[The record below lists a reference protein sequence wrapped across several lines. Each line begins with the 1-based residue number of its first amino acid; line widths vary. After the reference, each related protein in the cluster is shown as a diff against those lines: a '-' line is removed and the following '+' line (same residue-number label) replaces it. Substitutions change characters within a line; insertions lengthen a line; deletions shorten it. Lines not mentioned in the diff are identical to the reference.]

1 MTPQPILI
9 VEDEHAL
16 GTALG
21 FAVRRIGHLPTLVA
35 TGADALERVRRSP
48 PALVV
53 LDIGLP
59 DISGLE
65 VVKQLRVRHPALPVI
80 MITAHG
86 TLEHAISA
94 RQKGATEYLVKPLD
108 LRQFENCVRALLPS
122 SVQETTA
129 RPPLAPADSQPPN
142 LIGAAPAL
150 RDVFTGIARACASTA
165 PVLIT
170 GASGTGKTLAARLIH
185 AHGDKSH
192 AACSIME
199 ASDFGQGAPE
209 DGTVILEEITAVP
222 AAMQSQ
228 LAARVSE
235 RPGSVR
241 WIATSSLE
249 AADAMQKGL
258 LRPELYYAF
267 SALHVA
273 LPPLRERASDIP
285 ALAAFFLGMRGGG
298 ASLSST
304 ALASLQAH
312 DWPGNIRELRQ
323 VLGLAADLARDG
335 VIYPVHLPPQL
346 AATAA
351 ADRAPADLE
360 ATLERWLEAQVDAAG
375 SAGILYDQL
384 MDRLE
389 ATVLRRLL
397 ERHEGRPTHL
407 ANALGMNRA
416 TLRQK
421 LRRLGLDG
429 DEG

>member
-35 TGADALERVRRSP
+35 TGADALETVRRSP

-59 DISGLE
+59 DMSGLD
-65 VVKQLRVRHPALPVI
+65 VVRQLRERHPALPVI

-108 LRQFENCVRALLPS
+108 LRQFEQTMRALLPVPS
-122 SVQETTA
+122 QEEGRRKETQTKET
-129 RPPLAPADSQPPN
+129 PLVT
-142 LIGAAPAL
+142 LIGAAPSL
-150 RDVFTGIARACASTA
+150 RDVFTGIARACASDA

-170 GASGTGKTLAARLIH
+170 GASGTGKSLVTRLIH
-185 AHGDKSH
+185 AHGRQSERPLVVQDST
-192 AACSIME
+192 ALAGLDTVS
-199 ASDFGQGAPE
+199 
-209 DGTVILEEITAVP
+209 GTVVLEELTAVP
-222 AAMQSQ
+222 AALQSQ
-228 LAARVSE
+228 LAGRVSE
-235 RPGSVR
+235 GSHGVR
-241 WIATSSLE
+241 WIATSSFEPL
-249 AADAMQKGL
+249 DAMQKGL

-267 SALHVA
+267 SALQVA

-285 ALAAFFLGMRGGG
+285 ALAAFFLGLRESP
-298 ASLSST
+298 ASPAPAT
-304 ALASLQAH
+304 LAALQACA
-312 DWPGNIRELRQ
+312 WPGNVRELRQ
-323 VLGLAADLARDG
+323 VLHLAADLARDG
-335 VIYPVHLPPQL
+335 VIYPSHLPPHL
-346 AATAA
+346 SAGAVT
-351 ADRAPADLE
+351 DRAPADLE
-360 ATLERWLEAQVDAAG
+360 ATLERWLDAQLGTAAEEVN
-375 SAGILYDQL
+375 YDQL

-389 ATVLRRLL
+389 TVVLRRLL

-407 ANALGMNRA
+407 ANALRMNRA

-421 LRRLGLDG
+421 LRRLGLG
-429 DEG
+429 EDEG